1 VWLFDIVR
9 RGDGQ
14 RFMREP
20 RSRTPE
26 PPYREEG
33 APLSGIP
40 DIGTYDARPSRRM
53 GGHRSDLMSS
63 TPRIATQRAQAAQ
76 ACMRRAAALIM
87 AILAGVLAKRSH
99 WMNPGRGSEREG
111 RMAPRRATTMLRIA
125 AVGLALIVVGLPQ
138 PDGARAQDIAGME
151 DCTKTPG
158 LDKRTGCFQSNVNFL
173 HQLVT
178 KNALE
183 ARQRLNA
190 ANNEIVALK
199 AALASLQTTVEQLQ
213 AAQKAANEKKPPAK

>member
-1 VWLFDIVR
+1 
-9 RGDGQ
+9 
-14 RFMREP
+14 MN
-20 RSRTPE
+20 
-26 PPYREEG
+26 
-33 APLSGIP
+33 PL
-40 DIGTYDARPSRRM
+40 
-53 GGHRSDLMSS
+53 
-63 TPRIATQRAQAAQ
+63 
-76 ACMRRAAALIM
+76 AAAF
-87 AILAGVLAKRSH
+87 
-99 WMNPGRGSEREG
+99 ERDG
-111 RMAPRRATTMLRIA
+111 GMAPRRATTMLRIA